1 MKVGR
6 VAVGALALLSSL
18 WAFGQISR
26 EEVQSRGS
34 GRVPA
39 GRDVS
44 FRPASGEAEAAITPA
59 SGSIGT
65 VASASPARPQGVFGR
80 REDVFL
86 AGGPLTSPCF
96 FPAYL
101 PDGKYYFQVTDSA
114 GKTLLSTDVVSERA
128 VTVKGGVIASY
139 DGKTHTEDGKT
150 ACGSLA
156 VSLMPYADAGSQKAA
171 YVVWLTSAANFDG
184 SAAAVDNVCGAECF
198 HGFHA
203 DLSRTFGFRVEDKK
217 SCEPTFCVSGVKFLD
232 SNGNGARDSGEP
244 GLAGVEIRVA
254 DESGVLL
261 NGLSGADGSFQ
272 ICGLTDNGAFR
283 VSETVP
289 SGYAAT
295 APADRDISRHV
306 FARTGAFILE
316 LCQEDI
322 SGLDFGNRLIPNA
335 IGGFKFEDLNANGAR
350 DPGEPGLSGV
360 TILLTPAGGGT
371 ARTAVTDASGNF
383 LFTDVTPGSYLLTEL
398 VPSGFTQTMPASD
411 GIPVTLAS
419 GGTSIGNVFGNFHGI
434 LTGTISGVKF
444 NDLNGNG
451 VRDLGEP
458 GVSGI
463 KMTLDGCPSP
473 CVQPPIAST
482 NTAADGSF
490 SFTIPFGT
498 YFLSEAVPFGF
509 QQTTPATGEI
519 PVVLD
524 FGHQAV
530 SGLLFGNRAFPASI
544 SGTKFNDVN
553 GNGVRDTGE
562 PALPGVTIQLR
573 NPAGQITS
581 VTTDASGGF
590 SFTGLTAF
598 VGTYTLSEVVPAGFV
613 QTAPAAPGTFSVTLV
628 PGQNATGFLFGNRA
642 AVGSIAGTKFNDA
655 NGNGARD
662 TGEAGVSGVTIQL
675 HNSIGQVSST
685 TTDTSGNF
693 SFTGLPAGPYFLSE
707 VVPAGSVQTL
717 PGGGAGINITL
728 TPGQNA
734 TGFLFGNQVA
744 APASIAG
751 VKFNDANGNGVRDS
765 GELGLSGVSIQLKTP
780 SGQTLL
786 ATTDAS
792 GAFSFTGLAAGTY
805 VLSEIVPAGFTQTA
819 PPAPGT
825 FTVTLAAG
833 QNATGFLF
841 GNTAAATGLGL
852 ISGTKY
858 LDLNKNGILD
868 GIDRPEEGIV
878 FVLTDANGVTR
889 QTRSAF
895 DGTFSFSNLPP
906 GNYVLSEILP
916 AGFFQTFPGTPTN
929 PGTYKITLAPGQQAT
944 GFLFLNFDPPE
955 NVLIRAS

>member
-1 MKVGR
+1 
-6 VAVGALALLSSL
+6 
-18 WAFGQISR
+18 
-26 EEVQSRGS
+26 
-34 GRVPA
+34 VPA

-44 FRPASGEAEAAITPA
+44 FRSASGDAEAAITPA

-101 PDGKYYFQVTDSA
+101 PDGNYYFQVTDST

-139 DGKTHTEDGKT
+139 AAAPPGPLVTPAAAPKAAYDGKTHTADGKT
-150 ACGSLA
+150 ACGSA
-156 VSLMPYADAGSQKAA
+156 TVNLMPYADAGSQKAA

-184 SAAAVDNVCGAECF
+184 SAAAVDNVCGSGCF

-254 DESGVLL
+254 DENGVLL
-261 NGLSGADGSFQ
+261 SGLSGADGSFQ

-283 VSETVP
+283 VLETVP
-289 SGYAAT
+289 NGYTAT

-306 FARTGAFILE
+306 FARNGAFIIE
-316 LCQEDI
+316 LCDEDI
-322 SGLDFGNRLIPNA
+322 TGLDFGNRLIPNA
-335 IGGFKFEDLNANGAR
+335 IAGFKFEDLNVNGAR

-371 ARTAVTDASGNF
+371 ARAAVTDVSGNF
-383 LFTDVTPGSYLLTEL
+383 LFTDVAPGSYVLTEV
-398 VPSGFTQTMPASD
+398 VPTGFTQTMPPSD

-419 GGTSIGNVFGNFHGI
+419 GGTSIGNVFGNFRGI

-444 NDLNGNG
+444 LDTNGNG
-451 VRDLGEP
+451 VLDPGE
-458 GVSGI
+458 GGLTGVTITLTGGGLTRSVVSG
-463 KMTLDGCPSP
+463 L
-473 CVQPPIAST
+473 
-482 NTAADGSF
+482 DGSF
-490 SFTIPFGT
+490 SFAVVPFGT
-498 YFLSEAVPFGF
+498 YTLSETLPAGF
-509 QQTTPATGEI
+509 QQTTPPAPGTISAT
-519 PVVLD
+519 LD

-530 SGLLFGNRAFPASI
+530 TGLLFGNRAALGSI

-553 GNGVRDTGE
+553 GNGVLDAAE
-562 PALPGVTIQLR
+562 PGLSGVTIQLR
-573 NPAGQITS
+573 DSAGQITS

-590 SFTGLTAF
+590 SFTGLA
-598 VGTYTLSEVVPAGFV
+598 VGAYTLSEIVPTGFV
-613 QTAPAAPGTFSVTLV
+613 QTAPPTPGTFSMTLA

-642 AVGSIAGTKFNDA
+642 ALGSIAGTKFNDA

-675 HNSIGQVSST
+675 RNSAGQLST
-685 TTDTSGNF
+685 ATTDASGNF
-693 SFTGLPAGPYFLSE
+693 SFTNLTAGAYVLSE

-734 TGFLFGNQVA
+734 TNFLFGNQVA
-744 APASIAG
+744 APASISG
-751 VKFNDANGNGVRDS
+751 LKFNDANGNGVRDT
-765 GELGLSGVSIQLKTP
+765 GELALSGVSIQLKTL

-786 ATTDAS
+786 ATTDS
-792 GAFSFTGLAAGTY
+792 TGAFSFTGLAAGAY
-805 VLSEIVPAGFTQTA
+805 VLSEVVPAGYTQTA

-833 QNATGFLF
+833 QNPTGFLF
-841 GNTAAATGLGL
+841 GNRAAGTGLGL

-858 LDLNKNGILD
+858 LDLNTNGIVD
-868 GIDRPEEGIV
+868 GIDRPQEGIV

-889 QTRSAF
+889 QTTSAA

-906 GNYVLSEILP
+906 GDYVLSEILP
-916 AGFFQTFPGTPTN
+916 VNFFQTFPGTPTN
-929 PGTYKITLAPGQQAT
+929 PGTYNITLAPGQQAT
-944 GFLFLNFDPPE
+944 GFLFLNKC
-955 NVLIRAS
+955 